1 MSNAVARVDDE
12 TAQQSVTPPGKRK
25 LILVAVPV
33 VVAVLLLIA
42 GSVWFLGILPHR
54 ATNTVRTLTSAAAEK
69 PTLIDIPDIITN
81 LDNGSHRAV
90 FIKLK
95 ARIEVAHLSDQ
106 AVINMNMPRILD
118 AFQTYLRSL
127 RPEELHGGEG
137 AYRLREALMN
147 RINVIA
153 TPVQVL
159 DVLFVEMLIQ

>member
-1 MSNAVARVDDE
+1 MSNAVTRVDDE
-12 TAQQSVTPPGKRK
+12 AVQQPETAPGRRK
-25 LILVAVPV
+25 LLLIGVPV
-33 VVAVLLLIA
+33 VAAVLLLIA
-42 GSVWFLGILPHR
+42 GSLWFLGILPHR
-54 ATNTVRTLTSAAAEK
+54 ASNNALTTTSAAAEK

-106 AVINMNMPRILD
+106 AMINVNMPRILD